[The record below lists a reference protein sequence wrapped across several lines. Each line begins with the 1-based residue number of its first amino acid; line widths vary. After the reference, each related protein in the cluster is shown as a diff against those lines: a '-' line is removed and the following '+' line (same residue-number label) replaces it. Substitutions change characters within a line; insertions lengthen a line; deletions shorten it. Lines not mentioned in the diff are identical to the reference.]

1 VNEPSDSR
9 LLEAYV
15 KCRSESAFAQLVER
29 HVNLVY
35 SAALRMLGDAHS
47 SRDVTQG
54 VFIALAQNAP
64 QLARRPALAGW
75 LHCTTRNLAAK
86 WVRSDMRRRAREQE
100 AAAMNELHSAG
111 PDAHWTQISAHLDEA
126 LAELKEPDR
135 EALLLRYFKNQDL
148 RTVGAAFG
156 VSEDAAQKRVS
167 RAVEHLREFLARRGV
182 TVGTSG
188 LAVAISTSA
197 VQAAPVGLAAEISI
211 AALALGTTATATTTI
226 VMTTLQKAL
235 IGATLAA
242 AVGTGIWEA
251 QQAATARAKSETLQ
265 HQQAALTAEME
276 QLRRERDGVTT
287 QLAAL
292 RDQNEALNRNQAE
305 LLRLRG
311 EVGRLRREVAGINRV
326 TETPRAAQIPEP
338 AAGVS
343 IPVPTAASPAVGQAE
358 VKWDSALLLA
368 NIKMPTG
375 KTAGLFAIPKRGD
388 VAGQLR
394 IDTRLVEWP
403 DGFAPPPTDGT
414 QKAAVG
420 VLSSE
425 QVDMVLKTV
434 KDSGA
439 KIIGS
444 PSVAMWSGREAQV
457 EIGGMNQAATAFPGA
472 ITSTPD
478 SSAEAR
484 SSASGQKTVIKVAP
498 TISADGETVDLTV
511 ETWFETASAS
521 EASGK

>member
-1 VNEPSDSR
+1 ME
-9 LLEAYV
+9 
-15 KCRSESAFAQLVER
+15 CRSESAFAQLVER
-29 HVNLVY
+29 YVNLVY

-188 LAVAISTSA
+188 LAIAISTSA
-197 VQAAPVGLAAEISI
+197 VQAAPVGLASEISI
-211 AALALGTTATATTTI
+211 TAMPLGTTATATTTI

-235 IGATLAA
+235 IGAALAA
-242 AVGTGIWEA
+242 AVGTGVWQT
-251 QQAATARAKSETLQ
+251 QQAAASRAQSESLQ
-265 HQQAALTAEME
+265 QQQATLTAEMV
-276 QLRRERDGVTT
+276 QLRRERDGTAT
-287 QLAAL
+287 QVVAL

-311 EVGRLRREVAGINRV
+311 EVGRLRRELAGINRV
-326 TETPRAAQIPEP
+326 TETPPTAQIPEP

-343 IPVPTAASPAVGQAE
+343 IPVPTEASPAVGRAE

-388 VAGQLR
+388 VATQLR
-394 IDTRLVEWP
+394 VDTRLVEWP

-425 QVDMVLKTV
+425 QVDMVLKTA

-439 KIIGS
+439 NILGA
-444 PSVAMWSGREAQV
+444 PSIRMWGGGEAQI
-457 EIGGMNQAATAFPGA
+457 EIDGVNQAAATFPGVVA
-472 ITSTPD
+472 TAPD
-478 SSAEAR
+478 SAAGTS
-484 SSASGQKTVIKVAP
+484 SSASGQKSVIRVAP
-498 TISADGETVDLTV
+498 TISADGETVDLKV
-511 ETWFETASAS
+511 ETWFEAAFAANAKT
-521 EASGK
+521 K